1 MKVAIQIVDDSD
13 NILVQLDKC
22 EFDTYWELLRFL
34 EQILKSGYDA
44 RIKKLDD

>member
-1 MKVAIQIVDDSD
+1 MKVAIWIVDDSD

-34 EQILKSGYDA
+34 EQIFRSGYDA
-44 RIKKLDD
+44 YIKKLDD